1 MLQIKNLRKTYKIG
15 KHQVIALDDVSFD
28 LPNGKLVAIVGPSG
42 CGKTTMMNLIGALD
56 ADFEGDVI
64 VNGKSLKEA
73 GSKEIDTYRKN
84 TVGFIFQQFNL
95 LNSLTSIQ
103 NVEIALDLSGTSK
116 HNKVKKARSLLSRV
130 GLTDQMKKKVNL
142 LSGGQRQRVAI
153 ARALANDPEII
164 LADEPTGALDVKTG
178 EQVMELLKEISK
190 EKLVLMVTHAPELAE
205 AYADLIVNMEDGK
218 VISIEENIASIS
230 SISTTVSKIEKIET
244 KSKMSFLSA
253 LKMSLRNAW
262 LKKGRTLATAIGTSI
277 GICGISLAIAI
288 TSGTTS
294 AVNTQ
299 VKGIFPT
306 NAITVGLNENTDK
319 PLKDIKPLKYSDIN
333 TVMALNKNIYAYNFQ
348 IGGKEVPVATFYS
361 LDQSIIKDEKLMSK
375 MSDQATREKLIM
387 MMAPG
392 VLEDVKNDIQYGNLP
407 KAGSTNEIVISLS
420 TAKDLEKNGGNLT
433 DLIGKDIYV
442 RYLKQGSNPNGDQG
456 GTPQVPIVKTWK
468 IAGIANTTTL
478 MDTYYATSA
487 WPINFYEKEFKLDKT
502 TLESPALVLYSKN
515 IKEIDTELQKM
526 NESQDK
532 YKFELTG
539 KTISAQVDG
548 AMKQVRYALLGFAG
562 ISILVAALMIS
573 IVVYIS
579 VLERINEIGILRAVG
594 ARKRDILNVF
604 VAESFIIGVL
614 SAGIGLLF
622 TLGISNLIN
631 TAVYGFLKNISE
643 NAPYMQVAK
652 LPLGDA
658 GLILLFCV
666 VLSMI
671 SGFYPSLKASKMDP
685 IDALRSR

>member
-1 MLQIKNLRKTYKIG
+1 MLQIKNLRKIYTIG
-15 KHQVIALDDVSFD
+15 KNKVIALDDVSFD

-56 ADFEGDVI
+56 ANFEGDVI

-73 GSKEIDTYRKN
+73 GQKDLDTYRKN

-95 LNSLTSIQ
+95 LNSLTSAQ
-103 NVEIALDLSGTSK
+103 NVEIALDLSGYSK
-116 HNKVKKARSLLSRV
+116 QDKVKKARILLERV
-130 GLTDQMKKKVNL
+130 GLTNEMKKKVNL
-142 LSGGQRQRVAI
+142 MSGGQRQRVAI

-178 EQVMELLKEISK
+178 EQVMELLREISK
-190 EKLVLMVTHAPELAE
+190 EKLVLMVTHAPELAK
-205 AYADLIVNMEDGK
+205 AYADLIVTMEDGK
-218 VISIEENIASIS
+218 LISIEENITSVSTENTTAS
-230 SISTTVSKIEKIET
+230 EKIET
-244 KSKMSFLSA
+244 KSKMSFFTA

-262 LKKGRTLATAIGTSI
+262 LKKGRTIATAIGTSI
-277 GICGISLAIAI
+277 GISGIALAIAI

-299 VKGIFPT
+299 VNGIFPT
-306 NAITVGLNENTDK
+306 NAITVGLKENTDK
-319 PLKDIKPLKYSDIN
+319 SIKDLKPIKYSDIN
-333 TVMALNKNIYAYNFQ
+333 SVMDLTKDIYAYNFQ
-348 IGGKEVPVATFYS
+348 IEGVGVPVASFYS

-375 MSDQATREKLIM
+375 LSDQETREKLVM

-392 VLEDVKNDIQYGNLP
+392 VLDDVKNDIQYGALP
-407 KAGSTNEIVISLS
+407 KAGSTDEIVISLS
-420 TAKDLEKNGGNLT
+420 TAKDLEKSGGELK

-442 RYLKQGSNPNGDQG
+442 RYLKQGSNPTNADDAN
-456 GTPQVPIVKTWK
+456 QVPVVRTWK

-478 MDTYYATSA
+478 MDTYYATSDWA
-487 WPINFYEKEFKLDKT
+487 FNFYEKEFKIDKS
-502 TLESPALVLYSKN
+502 TLETGAMVLYSSNDKN
-515 IKEIDTELQKM
+515 LEAQLKTLTD
-526 NESQDK
+526 SQDK
-532 YKFELTG
+532 YTFDLTA
-539 KTISAQVDG
+539 KTISSQVDG
-548 AMKQVRYALLGFAG
+548 AMKQVQYALLGFAG

-579 VLERINEIGILRAVG
+579 VLERIKEIGILRAVG

-622 TLGISNLIN
+622 TLGISKVIN
-631 TAVYGFLKNISE
+631 SAVYSFLQNISE
-643 NAPYMQVAK
+643 NAPYMEVAK
-652 LPLGDA
+652 LPLSDA

>member
-1 MLQIKNLRKTYKIG
+1 
-15 KHQVIALDDVSFD
+15 
-28 LPNGKLVAIVGPSG
+28 IVGPSG

-56 ADFEGDVI
+56 ADFQGDVI
-64 VNGKSLKEA
+64 VNGKSLKQA
-73 GSKEIDTYRKN
+73 GAKEIDTYRKN

-103 NVEIALDLSGTSK
+103 NVELALDLSGTSK
-116 HNKVKKARSLLSRV
+116 QDKIRKARGLLSRV

-205 AYADLIVNMEDGK
+205 TYADLIVKMEDGK
-218 VISIEENIASIS
+218 IISIEENIASITS
-230 SISTTVSKIEKIET
+230 DDSKIEQKEKIKT
-244 KSKMSFLSA
+244 KSKMSFLTA

-288 TSGTTS
+288 TSGTTN
-294 AVNTQ
+294 AVNSQ

-306 NAITVGLNENTDK
+306 NAITVGLKENVDK
-319 PLKDIKPLKYSDIN
+319 PLRDLKPIKYGDIDA
-333 TVMALNKNIYAYNFQ
+333 VMALDKNIYAYNFQ
-348 IGGKEVPVATFYS
+348 IGGKGIPVATFYS
-361 LDQSIIKDEKLMSK
+361 LDQSIIKDEKLMTKLSE
-375 MSDQATREKLIM
+375 QATREKLVM

-392 VLEDVKNDIQYGNLP
+392 VLEDVKNDIQYGTLP
-407 KAGSTNEIVISLS
+407 NVGSINEIVISLS
-420 TAKDLEKNGGNLT
+420 TAKDLEKNGGNLK
-433 DLIGKDIYV
+433 DLVGKNIYV
-442 RYLKQGSNPNGDQG
+442 RYLKQGSNPHADQG
-456 GTPQVPIVKTWK
+456 GIPKVPIVKTWK

-478 MDTYYATSA
+478 IDTYYAKST
-487 WPINFYEKEFKLDKT
+487 WPVNFYEKEFNIDKT
-502 TLESPALVLYSKN
+502 TLEGTALVLYSKTT
-515 IKEIDTELQKM
+515 KDLDTELKKISD
-526 NESQDK
+526 SQDK
-532 YKFELTG
+532 YTFDLTA
-539 KTISAQVDG
+539 KTIYSQVDG
-548 AMKQVRYALLGFAG
+548 AMKQIRYALLGFAG

-614 SAGIGLLF
+614 SAVIGLAF
-622 TLGISNLIN
+622 TLGIS
-631 TAVYGFLKNISE
+631 K
-643 NAPYMQVAK
+643 
-652 LPLGDA
+652 
-658 GLILLFCV
+658 
-666 VLSMI
+666 
-671 SGFYPSLKASKMDP
+671 
-685 IDALRSR
+685 

>member
-1 MLQIKNLRKTYKIG
+1 MLQIKNLKKTYKIG

-42 CGKTTMMNLIGALD
+42 CGKTTLMNLIGALD
-56 ADFEGDVI
+56 ADFQGDVI
-64 VNGKSLKEA
+64 VNGKSLKESGA
-73 GSKEIDTYRKN
+73 KDLDTYRKN

-103 NVEIALDLSGTSK
+103 NVELALDLSGISK
-116 HNKVKKARSLLSRV
+116 KNKIEKAHNLLKRV
-130 GLTDQMKKKVNL
+130 GLSDQMKKKVNL

-205 AYADLIVNMEDGK
+205 AYADLIVKMEDGK
-218 VISIEENIASIS
+218 LISIEENIS
-230 SISTTVSKIEKIET
+230 SMSSAPTEIDKIET
-244 KSKMSFLSA
+244 KSRMSFLTA

-277 GICGISLAIAI
+277 GICGIALAIAI
-288 TSGTTS
+288 TSGTTD
-294 AVNTQ
+294 AVNNQ

-306 NAITVGLNENTDK
+306 NAITVNLKENADK
-319 PLKDIKPLKYSDIN
+319 SIRDVKPVKYSDIN
-333 TVMALNKNIYAYNFQ
+333 SVMSLSKDLYAYNFQ
-348 IGGKEVPVATFYS
+348 IGGKDIPVATFYS
-361 LDQSIIKDEKLMSK
+361 LDESIIKDEKLMSK
-375 MSDQATREKLIM
+375 MSDPATREKLIM
-387 MMAPG
+387 MMTPG
-392 VLEDVKNDIQYGNLP
+392 VMEDVNNDIQYGTLP
-407 KAGSTNEIVISLS
+407 KKDSTNEIVISLS
-420 TAKDLEKNGGNLT
+420 TAKDLEKDGGDLNN
-433 DLIGKDIYV
+433 LIGKDIYV
-442 RYLKQGSNPNGDQG
+442 RYLKQGSNPRGNQG
-456 GTPQVPIVKTWK
+456 TASEAPIVKTWK

-478 MDTYYATSA
+478 MDTYYASSDWA
-487 WPINFYEKEFKLDKT
+487 INFYEKEFKIDKT

-515 IKEIDTELQKM
+515 TKDLDAELQKL
-526 NESQDK
+526 NDSQDK

-539 KTISAQVDG
+539 KTISSQVEG
-548 AMKQVRYALLGFAG
+548 AMKQVRYALLGFAA
-562 ISILVAALMIS
+562 ISIVVAALMIS

-594 ARKRDILNVF
+594 ARKRDILNIF

-614 SAGIGLLF
+614 SAGIGLLS
-622 TLGISNLIN
+622 TLGISRIIN
-631 TAVYGFLKNISE
+631 AAVYNFLKNIAA
-643 NAPYMQVAK
+643 NAPHMEVCK
-652 LPLGDA
+652 LPLADA

-671 SGFYPSLKASKMDP
+671 SGFYPSYKASKMDP

>member
-64 VNGKSLKEA
+64 VNGKSLKKA
-73 GSKEIDTYRKN
+73 GEKDLDTYRKN

-95 LNSLTSIQ
+95 LNSLTSVQ
-103 NVEIALDLSGTSK
+103 NVELALDLSGTSK
-116 HNKVKKARSLLSRV
+116 QNKTKKALSLLQRV
-130 GLTDQMKKKVNL
+130 GLTEQMKKKVNL

-190 EKLVLMVTHAPELAE
+190 EKLVLMVTHAPDLAE
-205 AYADLIVNMEDGK
+205 AYADLIVKMEDGK
-218 VISIEENIASIS
+218 LISIEENMASVS
-230 SISTTVSKIEKIET
+230 TVSPIIKKIET

-253 LKMSLRNAW
+253 LKISLRNAW

-277 GICGISLAIAI
+277 GICGIALAIAI
-288 TSGTTS
+288 TSGTTN
-294 AVNTQ
+294 AVDTQ

-306 NAITVGLNENTDK
+306 NAITVGLKENTDK
-319 PLKDIKPLKYSDIN
+319 SVKNIKPMKYSDIN
-333 TVMALNKNIYAYNFQ
+333 SVMSLDKNIYAYNFQ
-348 IGGKEVPVATFYS
+348 IGGKGIPVASFYS
-361 LDQSIIKDEKLMSK
+361 LDQSIIKDEKLMTK
-375 MSDQATREKLIM
+375 LSDQATREKLVM
-387 MMAPG
+387 MMTPG
-392 VLEDVKNDIQYGNLP
+392 VLEDVKNDIQYGTLP

-420 TAKDLEKNGGNLT
+420 TAKNLEKNGGDLK
-433 DLIGKDIYV
+433 DLIGKNMYV
-442 RYLKQGSNPNGDQG
+442 RYLKQGSNPPSEQSGI
-456 GTPQVPIVKTWK
+456 PQAPIVKTWK

-478 MDTYYATSA
+478 IDTYYTTSD
-487 WPINFYEKEFKLDKT
+487 WPINFYEKEFKIDKT
-502 TLESPALVLYSKN
+502 TLESPALVLYSSNTK
-515 IKEIDTELQKM
+515 DLDAELQKL
-526 NESQDK
+526 NNSQDK

-539 KTISAQVDG
+539 KTISSQVDG
-548 AMKQVRYALLGFAG
+548 AMKQVRYALMGFSG

-579 VLERINEIGILRAVG
+579 VLERIKEIGILRAVG
-594 ARKRDILNVF
+594 ARKKDILNIF

-622 TLGISNLIN
+622 TLGASKLIN
-631 TAVYGFLKNISE
+631 SAVYGFLKNISA
-643 NAPYMQVAK
+643 NAPYMEVAK
-652 LPLGDA
+652 LPLADA

>member
-1 MLQIKNLRKTYKIG
+1 MLQIKNLRKIYKIG
-15 KHQVIALDDVSFD
+15 KHQVIALDNVSFD

-73 GSKEIDTYRKN
+73 GQKDLDTYRKN

-103 NVEIALDLSGTSK
+103 NVELALDLSGTSK
-116 HNKVKKARSLLSRV
+116 HNKAKKAAILLERV
-130 GLTDQMKKKVNL
+130 GLTDQTKKKVNL

-153 ARALANDPEII
+153 ARALANNPEII

-178 EQVMELLKEISK
+178 QQVMELLKEISK
-190 EKLVLMVTHAPELAE
+190 EKLVLMVTHAPDLAE
-205 AYADLIVNMEDGK
+205 TYADLIVKMEDGK
-218 VISIEENIASIS
+218 LISIEENMA
-230 SISTTVSKIEKIET
+230 TVSTAATKIEKIET
-244 KSKMSFLSA
+244 KSKMSFITA
-253 LKMSLRNAW
+253 IKMSLRNAW

-277 GICGISLAIAI
+277 GIGGISLAIAI

-294 AVNTQ
+294 AVNNQ

-306 NAITVGLNENTDK
+306 NAITVGLKENVGK
-319 PLKDIKPLKYSDIN
+319 GLKDIKPIKYSDIN
-333 TVMALNKNIYAYNFQ
+333 SVMSLDKNIYAYNFQ
-348 IGGKEVPVATFYS
+348 IGGVGVPVASFYS
-361 LDQSIIKDEKLMSK
+361 LDQTIIKDEKLMTK
-375 MSDQATREKLIM
+375 LSDSATREKLVM

-392 VLEDVKNDIQYGNLP
+392 VLEDVKNDIQYGSLP
-407 KAGSTNEIVISLS
+407 KTDSINEIVISLS
-420 TAKDLEKNGGNLT
+420 TAKDLEKNGGNLK

-442 RYLKQGSNPNGDQG
+442 RYLKQGSNPHADQG
-456 GTPQVPIVKTWK
+456 GVPQLPIVKTWK

-478 MDTYYATSA
+478 MDTYYASST
-487 WPINFYEKEFKLDKT
+487 WPISFYEKEFKIDKT
-502 TLESPALVLYSKN
+502 TLETTAFVLYSKN
-515 IKEIDTELQKM
+515 TKDLDAQLQKL
-526 NESQDK
+526 NDSQTK
-532 YKFELTG
+532 YSFDLTA
-539 KTISAQVDG
+539 KTISSQVEG
-548 AMKQVRYALLGFAG
+548 AMKQVRYVLLGFAG

-579 VLERINEIGILRAVG
+579 VLERIKEIGILRAVG
-594 ARKRDILNVF
+594 ARKRDILNIF

-614 SAGIGLLF
+614 SAGIGLAV
-622 TLGISNLIN
+622 TLGVSKLIN

-643 NAPYMQVAK
+643 NAPYMEVAK
-652 LPLGDA
+652 LPLTDA

-671 SGFYPSLKASKMDP
+671 SGFYPSLKASKLDP

>member
-1 MLQIKNLRKTYKIG
+1 MLQIKNLRKIYTIG
-15 KHQVIALDDVSFD
+15 KNKVVALDDVSFD

-56 ADFEGDVI
+56 ANFEGDVI

-73 GSKEIDTYRKN
+73 RQKDLDTYRKN

-95 LNSLTSIQ
+95 LNSLTSAQ
-103 NVEIALDLSGTSK
+103 NVEIALDLSGYSK
-116 HNKVKKARSLLSRV
+116 QDKVKKARILLERV
-130 GLTDQMKKKVNL
+130 GLTNQIKKKVNL
-142 LSGGQRQRVAI
+142 MSGGQRQRVAI

-178 EQVMELLKEISK
+178 EQVMELLREISK
-190 EKLVLMVTHAPELAE
+190 EKLVLMVTHAPELAK
-205 AYADLIVNMEDGK
+205 AYADLIVTMEDGK
-218 VISIEENIASIS
+218 LISIEDNITSVSTEN
-230 SISTTVSKIEKIET
+230 TTATEKIET
-244 KSKMSFLSA
+244 KSKMSFFTA

-262 LKKGRTLATAIGTSI
+262 LKKGRTIATAIGTSI
-277 GICGISLAIAI
+277 GISGIALAIAI

-299 VKGIFPT
+299 VNGIFPT
-306 NAITVGLNENTDK
+306 NAITVGLKENTDK
-319 PLKDIKPLKYSDIN
+319 SIKDLKSIKYNDVNS
-333 TVMALNKNIYAYNFQ
+333 VMDLNKDIYAYNFQ
-348 IGGKEVPVATFYS
+348 ISGNGVPIASFYS
-361 LDQSIIKDEKLMSK
+361 LDESIIKDKKLMSK
-375 MSDQATREKLIM
+375 LSDQATREKLVM

-392 VLEDVKNDIQYGNLP
+392 VLEDVKNDIQYGALP
-407 KAGSTNEIVISLS
+407 KTGVTDEIVISLS
-420 TAKDLEKNGGNLT
+420 TAKDLEKNGGELK

-442 RYLKQGSNPNGDQG
+442 RYIKQGSNPHSDQG
-456 GTPQVPIVKTWK
+456 GVAQVPIVRTWK
-468 IAGIANTTTL
+468 IVGIANTTTL
-478 MDTYYATSA
+478 MDTYYATSD
-487 WPINFYEKEFKLDKT
+487 WGFNFYEKEFKIDKSD
-502 TLESPALVLYSKN
+502 LETNGLVLYSSNDKN
-515 IKEIDTELQKM
+515 LKAQLKTLTD
-526 NESQDK
+526 SQDK
-532 YKFELTG
+532 YTFDLTAQ
-539 KTISAQVDG
+539 TISAQVDG
-548 AMKQVRYALLGFAG
+548 AMKQVRYVLLGFAG

-579 VLERINEIGILRAVG
+579 VLERIKEIGILRAVG
-594 ARKRDILNVF
+594 ARKKDILNVF

-631 TAVYGFLKNISE
+631 SAVYSFLQNISE
-643 NAPYMQVAK
+643 NAPYMEVAK
-652 LPLGDA
+652 LPLSDA